1 MNNHIRSSLLM
12 LAALCAAPL
21 HGYAASELQLDPVP
35 AAGVKAS
42 EEGREARGVLR
53 AIDQAMLSSELNAKI
68 IEMPFREGEA
78 FKKGDLLVRFDC
90 SAYQAQQSASQ
101 AAMRAAQ
108 QELSQNRQ
116 LAEMKSVGRNAVAL
130 SEARLAQA
138 AAESQVYQIQTSR
151 CRIVAPFAGQVVSRK
166 AQVSEYLAQG
176 APLLEIVDNRHLE
189 INLLVPSRW
198 LSSLKPKQTFTFT
211 PDETGTPLQAEVVR
225 VGARIDESSQTLVLI
240 GRVTQAD
247 SALIA
252 GMSGSARFTELK

>member
-1 MNNHIRSSLLM
+1 
-12 LAALCAAPL
+12 
-21 HGYAASELQLDPVP
+21 
-35 AAGVKAS
+35 
-42 EEGREARGVLR
+42 
-53 AIDQAMLSSELNAKI
+53 
-68 IEMPFREGEA
+68 
-78 FKKGDLLVRFDC
+78 
-90 SAYQAQQSASQ
+90 
-101 AAMRAAQ
+101 
-108 QELSQNRQ
+108 
-116 LAEMKSVGRNAVAL
+116 MKSVGRNAVAL

-240 GRVTQAD
+240 GRVTQVD

-252 GMSGSARFTELK
+252 GMSGSAHFTELK